1 MRILNYL
8 SEKILDNNL
17 IDDISVFEKIDY
29 NINLSLKQNPIRKGL
44 HAIKSSLFR
53 CTYLELEIEKKENE
67 YKILS
72 SFKNPYIDIEFY
84 INNIIEIKDI
94 FDFIMIIL

>member
-17 IDDISVFEKIDY
+17 IDDISVFEKINY
-29 NINLSLKQNPIRKGL
+29 NINLSLKQNPIRKSL

-53 CTYLELEIEKKENE
+53 CTYLELEIEKKKMSIKF
-67 YKILS
+67 YQALKIL
-72 SFKNPYIDIEFY
+72 
-84 INNIIEIKDI
+84 
-94 FDFIMIIL
+94 ILI